1 LATIFPWVEQE
12 QLQLQLREKENRFAK
27 DIALM
32 HFLRLMVY
40 FRTVLIQDFAILFTK
55 HPTCPI
61 LKFPPFNSPCFR
73 EFAVQSSARI
83 TAVEQQSKLALAN
96 LPRHVAET
104 FRGAVSNLSLD
115 QKRERDQTR
124 EVMQSM
130 EQKIGLL
137 SSLLQQNKHGRNS
150 RSQGELGMF
159 IFSVSFQAAHFIIF
173 SFQLFL
179 PLFPRPLWFR
189 PRQLTGEQFTHRHPR
204 IAPSWLLPP
213 C

>member
-1 LATIFPWVEQE
+1 MEQE

-61 LKFPPFNSPCFR
+61 FKFPPFNSPCFR
-73 EFAVQSSARI
+73 EFVVQSSARI
-83 TAVEQQSKLALAN
+83 TAVEQQSKLTLAN

-115 QKRERDQTR
+115 QKRERDQPGR
-124 EVMQSM
+124 LCNLWSRKSGFCRVCCSRRSM
-130 EQKIGLL
+130 EEILARKGSLVCSFSLYLSRRLILL
-137 SSLLQQNKHGRNS
+137 YFLFSYSSLFALVLCGS
-150 RSQGELGMF
+150 
-159 IFSVSFQAAHFIIF
+159 
-173 SFQLFL
+173 
-179 PLFPRPLWFR
+179 
-189 PRQLTGEQFTHRHPR
+189 
-204 IAPSWLLPP
+204 APVN
-213 C
+213 